1 MVSVIIPVYNAE
13 KTLGRAIKSVL
24 NQAFVSQL
32 IIVNDASTDHSL
44 SIIAFFRTTYFFPNG
59 NIKLDLRSLDD
70 NKGVSAAR
78 NLGLEWVTS
87 PLVSFLDAD
96 DEYLPGRFYENV
108 LQLIENKEI
117 EGIYSPVQVKYE
129 GISAKENHQ
138 KMSNEKEIIGD
149 IGELNDR
156 LFSNFLGCSGKYFLL
171 SGLLIRR
178 KSILNIGFFDP
189 DYAYCQDTDW
199 LLRITSTLA
208 LLPSKSKDPLVIIW
222 RHAENRILDG
232 SAASV
237 FRYALLKKWLPYV
250 LTRKDFAF
258 KQKLFFINS
267 LLVNPIKSGRH
278 KIFKILTA
286 FEMCIRNPRILS
298 WLIKQ

>member
-13 KTLGRAIKSVL
+13 KTVGRAIKSVL

-32 IIVNDASTDHSL
+32 IVIDDASTDHSL
-44 SIIAFFRTTYFFPNG
+44 SIIAFFRTSYFFPNG
-59 NIKLDLRSLDD
+59 NIKLDLLSLDD
-70 NKGVSAAR
+70 NKGVSTAR
-78 NLGLEWVTS
+78 NIGLKWVTS

-96 DEYLPGRFYENV
+96 DEYLPGRFYESV
-108 LQLIENKEI
+108 LQLIENENI
-117 EGIYSPVQVKYE
+117 EGVYSPVQVKYE
-129 GISAKENHQ
+129 GVLAKENHQ
-138 KMSNEKEIIGD
+138 KMSSEKEIIGD
-149 IGELNDR
+149 IGELNAS

-171 SGLLIRR
+171 SGFLIRR

-208 LLPSKSKDPLVIIW
+208 LLPSKNKNPMVIIW
-222 RHAENRILDG
+222 RHVENRILDG

-250 LTRKDFAF
+250 LTRKDFSL
-258 KQKLFFINS
+258 KQKLFFLNS
-267 LLVNPIKSGRH
+267 LLENPIKPRRH
-278 KIFKILTA
+278 KFFKILTA
-286 FEMCIRNPRILS
+286 FEMFIRNPRILS
-298 WLIKQ
+298 WLVKQ

>member
-1 MVSVIIPVYNAE
+1 
-13 KTLGRAIKSVL
+13 
-24 NQAFVSQL
+24 
-32 IIVNDASTDHSL
+32 
-44 SIIAFFRTTYFFPNG
+44 
-59 NIKLDLRSLDD
+59 
-70 NKGVSAAR
+70 
-78 NLGLEWVTS
+78 
-87 PLVSFLDAD
+87 
-96 DEYLPGRFYENV
+96 
-108 LQLIENKEI
+108 
-117 EGIYSPVQVKYE
+117 
-129 GISAKENHQ
+129 
-138 KMSNEKEIIGD
+138 MSNEKEIIGD
-149 IGELNDR
+149 IGELNAR

-237 FRYALLKKWLPYV
+237 FRYTLLKKWLPYV

-267 LLVNPIKSGRH
+267 LLVNPIKPGGH
-278 KIFKILTA
+278 KIFKILKA
-286 FEMCIRNPRILS
+286 IDMFIRNPRILI

>member
-1 MVSVIIPVYNAE
+1 M
-13 KTLGRAIKSVL
+13 
-24 NQAFVSQL
+24 
-32 IIVNDASTDHSL
+32 
-44 SIIAFFRTTYFFPNG
+44 
-59 NIKLDLRSLDD
+59 
-70 NKGVSAAR
+70 
-78 NLGLEWVTS
+78 
-87 PLVSFLDAD
+87 
-96 DEYLPGRFYENV
+96 
-108 LQLIENKEI
+108 
-117 EGIYSPVQVKYE
+117 
-129 GISAKENHQ
+129 
-138 KMSNEKEIIGD
+138 
-149 IGELNDR
+149 
-156 LFSNFLGCSGKYFLL
+156 FSNFLGCSEKYFLL

-208 LLPSKSKDPLVIIW
+208 LSPSKSKDPLVIIW

-250 LTRKDFAF
+250 LTRKDFSF
-258 KQKLFFINS
+258 KQKLFFFNS
-267 LLVNPIKSGRH
+267 LLDSPIKPGGH

>member
-24 NQAFVSQL
+24 NQVFVSQL
-32 IIVNDASTDHSL
+32 IIVNDASTDHTL

-59 NIKLDLRSLDD
+59 NIKLDLRSLDE
-70 NKGVSAAR
+70 NNGVSAAR
-78 NLGLEWVTS
+78 NLGLECVTS

-96 DEYLPGRFYENV
+96 DEFLPGRFHACV
-108 LQLIENKEI
+108 LQLIENEDI

-149 IGELNDR
+149 MGELNAG

-178 KSILNIGFFDP
+178 KSILNIGFFNP

-222 RHAENRILDG
+222 RHAENRILDC

-278 KIFKILTA
+278 KISKILTA
-286 FEMCIRNPRILS
+286 FEMCIRNPRILI

>member
-13 KTLGRAIKSVL
+13 KTLARAIKSVL
-24 NQAFVSQL
+24 NQDFVSQL

-44 SIIAFFRTTYFFPNG
+44 SIIAFFQTTYFFPNG
-59 NIKLDLRSLDD
+59 TIKLNLRSLDD
-70 NKGVSAAR
+70 NKGVSMAR
-78 NLGLEWVTS
+78 NLGLECVTS

-96 DEYLPGRFYENV
+96 DEFLPGRFHICV

-129 GISAKENHQ
+129 GVSAKEIHQ

-149 IGELNDR
+149 IGELNNR

-189 DYAYCQDTDW
+189 YYAYCQDTDW
-199 LLRITSTLA
+199 LLRIISTLA
-208 LLPSKSKDPLVIIW
+208 LSSSISKDPLLIIW
-222 RHAENRILDG
+222 RHADNRILDG

-237 FRYALLKKWLPYV
+237 FSYASLKKWLPYV
-250 LTRKDFAF
+250 LTRTDFTF
-258 KQKLFFINS
+258 K
-267 LLVNPIKSGRH
+267 
-278 KIFKILTA
+278 
-286 FEMCIRNPRILS
+286 E
-298 WLIKQ
+298 

>member
-13 KTLGRAIKSVL
+13 KTVGRAIKSVL

-32 IIVNDASTDHSL
+32 IVIDDASTDHSL
-44 SIIAFFRTTYFFPNG
+44 SIIAFFRTSYFFPNG
-59 NIKLDLRSLDD
+59 SIKLDLLSLDD
-70 NKGVSAAR
+70 NKGVSMAR

-96 DEYLPGRFYENV
+96 DEYLPGRFYESV
-108 LQLIENKEI
+108 LQLIENENI
-117 EGIYSPVQVKYE
+117 EGVYSPVQVKYE
-129 GISAKENHQ
+129 GVLAKENHQ

-149 IGELNDR
+149 IGELNTR

-189 DYAYCQDTDW
+189 TYVYCQDTDW

-208 LLPSKSKDPLVIIW
+208 LLPSKNKNPLVVIW
-222 RHAENRILDG
+222 RHAENRILES
-232 SAASV
+232 SAAAI
-237 FRYALLKKWLPYV
+237 FRYALLKKWLPHV
-250 LTRKDFAF
+250 LTRKDFSL
-258 KQKLFFINS
+258 KQKLFFLNS
-267 LLVNPIKSGRH
+267 LLDSPIKPGGH
-278 KIFKILTA
+278 KILKILTA